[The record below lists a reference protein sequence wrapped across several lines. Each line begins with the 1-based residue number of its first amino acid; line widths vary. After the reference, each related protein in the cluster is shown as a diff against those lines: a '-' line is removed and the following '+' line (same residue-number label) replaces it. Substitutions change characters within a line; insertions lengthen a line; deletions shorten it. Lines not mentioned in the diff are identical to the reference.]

1 MTPGASG
8 PRPYA
13 DPYVAGVGLGLV
25 LLASFVFA
33 GRGLGA
39 SGAFGRVAAETV
51 AAVAPEHAAA
61 RPPLAGYLADGA
73 AQNGSPDAPSGAAPP
88 GAPLSPSG
96 WLVVEMLGVLVG
108 GFASAVLAGRFR
120 PGVTR
125 GEGVGVSSRLSM
137 AAAGGVAM
145 GVGALLARGCT
156 SGLALTGGALLA
168 PGAWIFIAS
177 AFGAGYVAAPL
188 VRGAWR

>member
-1 MTPGASG
+1 MSHRAPG

-39 SGAFGRVAAETV
+39 SGAFGRVAAEGV

-73 AQNGSPDAPSGAAPP
+73 AP
-88 GAPLSPSG
+88 GAPAAAGPLSPSG

-108 GFASAVLAGRFR
+108 GFASALLAGRFR

-137 AAAGGVAM
+137 AAGGGVAM

-156 SGLALTGGALLA
+156 SGLALSGGALLA

-177 AFGAGYVAAPL
+177 AFGAGYLAAPV

>member
-1 MTPGASG
+1 MSPGASR

-13 DPYVAGVGLGLV
+13 DPYLAGVGLGLV
-25 LLASFVFA
+25 LLAAFVVA

-39 SGAFGRVAAETV
+39 SGAFGRVAAEAV
-51 AAVAPEHAAA
+51 AVVAPEHAAA
-61 RPPLAGYLADGA
+61 RAPLAGYLADGGGAGAESGGAGA
-73 AQNGSPDAPSGAAPP
+73 AGRLAPST
-88 GAPLSPSG
+88 

-108 GFASAVLAGRFR
+108 GFASALFAGRFR

-125 GEGVGVSSRLSM
+125 GDGVGVRSRL
-137 AAAGGVAM
+137 ALAGGGGVAM

>member
-1 MTPGASG
+1 MSRGAYG

-13 DPYVAGVGLGLV
+13 DPYLAGVGLGLV
-25 LLASFVFA
+25 LLAAFVFA

-51 AAVAPEHAAA
+51 AAVAPDHAAA
-61 RPPLAGYLADGA
+61 RTPLAGYLVDGDVDPA
-73 AQNGSPDAPSGAAPP
+73 RGG
-88 GAPLSPSG
+88 PLSPSG
-96 WLVVEMLGVLVG
+96 WLVVEMFGVLVG
-108 GFASAVLAGRFR
+108 GFASALLAGRFR

-137 AAAGGVAM
+137 AAGGGLAM

-156 SGLALTGGALLA
+156 SGLALSGGALLA